1 MFICRHVLLRAY
13 ISRHVTTLHAARRPL
28 LRALPLSRPRISA
41 PASTKTPAVDETWT
55 LQQAADPACD
65 EHVTQPQGADGRR
78 GTAVWADDGSLL
90 PLWLLDQAALQ
101 TEVAREATDCRDA
114 VAANYSDQDLVDAYL
129 ASREDGDFFRYTGND
144 PQRIF
149 EVLEAAKTTQRV
161 DAVRLL
167 VADVVETGHFLARD
181 LRIACIERLLVFPA
195 EGLLS
200 KEQALRLFES
210 LQSFARLTT
219 LSDATR
225 VTVAEAMLAM
235 PRTPEIESRLLDILA
250 TLLLDYA
257 GRGTERTKDRTRSKA
272 LSSRAIRSMYL
283 LAYDLA
289 DLGMHR
295 RSLDV
300 MQALVQAKK
309 LSSSAL
315 EQADLN
321 AGQFGY
327 IVLSTLIRS
336 ATSWGWR
343 RLSDDLI
350 QRVLPTMESIT
361 PRIAELAIEVLRT
374 LVADTSQ
381 KSITSAAALIVQLM
395 ERCRTPQIPQSVL
408 QYFYEGA
415 QRHRLA
421 ELAEQVYA
429 VSQSDLVGREHQHTY
444 LPPAK
449 GSLYWFLRYLTNTQ
463 RNAHLP
469 RVLAWQLVNE
479 NIPIIQQYR
488 GPIIALLAEHG
499 LATQARTLWERY
511 AAGKERHI
519 VVGNTTT
526 MLRLVGLFVS
536 LSRRSEYVVHTR
548 RPQESAE
555 PEPNVVDVA
564 AAIVTRKGRAGS
576 AADWHSRT
584 SYPVADLTHSGKADF
599 ENGARHETFNAL
611 PQTSVVAEDESG
623 MSGYQAADYALLE
636 EDSHALVVD
645 SDPKVVNEEVL
656 AALAPGGDLLSESD
670 LPFLSA
676 ETTEAG
682 EGEEGSGW
690 STGATKSTSG
700 DFRDFAERV
709 FNAFRRNRVPFKHAH
724 HWELNALARAC
735 FMLGRL
741 GDGIAVFKQIYRL
754 HHVPDLYDINVAI
767 GVLAEHNPTFAVKII
782 DNMLERGI
790 YPDAVTFG
798 SIIQHAIIHGDMPL
812 TTALIRRAHELGIS
826 DLSYKTVGTLI
837 RAAATVS
844 EEDGRLSP
852 RTQLRNTTELVDSLL
867 DAGCVPSPNMGRD
880 CVRVALRAD
889 DPSAAFQFWQLLMK
903 DKTEWGDEGQTVTR
917 QMIARCVRKHYN
929 EGLLD
934 EVKTRTMLHELRARF
949 YPASETKQSLVGLR
963 GPSELDD

>member
-1 MFICRHVLLRAY
+1 
-13 ISRHVTTLHAARRPL
+13 
-28 LRALPLSRPRISA
+28 
-41 PASTKTPAVDETWT
+41 
-55 LQQAADPACD
+55 
-65 EHVTQPQGADGRR
+65 
-78 GTAVWADDGSLL
+78 
-90 PLWLLDQAALQ
+90 
-101 TEVAREATDCRDA
+101 
-114 VAANYSDQDLVDAYL
+114 
-129 ASREDGDFFRYTGND
+129 
-144 PQRIF
+144 
-149 EVLEAAKTTQRV
+149 
-161 DAVRLL
+161 
-167 VADVVETGHFLARD
+167 
-181 LRIACIERLLVFPA
+181 
-195 EGLLS
+195 
-200 KEQALRLFES
+200 
-210 LQSFARLTT
+210 
-219 LSDATR
+219 
-225 VTVAEAMLAM
+225 
-235 PRTPEIESRLLDILA
+235 
-250 TLLLDYA
+250 
-257 GRGTERTKDRTRSKA
+257 
-272 LSSRAIRSMYL
+272 
-283 LAYDLA
+283 
-289 DLGMHR
+289 
-295 RSLDV
+295 
-300 MQALVQAKK
+300 
-309 LSSSAL
+309 
-315 EQADLN
+315 
-321 AGQFGY
+321 
-327 IVLSTLIRS
+327 
-336 ATSWGWR
+336 
-343 RLSDDLI
+343 
-350 QRVLPTMESIT
+350 
-361 PRIAELAIEVLRT
+361 
-374 LVADTSQ
+374 
-381 KSITSAAALIVQLM
+381 M

-536 LSRRSEYVVHTR
+536 LSRRSEY
-548 RPQESAE
+548 
-555 PEPNVVDVA
+555 
-564 AAIVTRKGRAGS
+564 
-576 AADWHSRT
+576 
-584 SYPVADLTHSGKADF
+584 
-599 ENGARHETFNAL
+599 
-611 PQTSVVAEDESG
+611 
-623 MSGYQAADYALLE
+623 
-636 EDSHALVVD
+636 
-645 SDPKVVNEEVL
+645 
-656 AALAPGGDLLSESD
+656 
-670 LPFLSA
+670 
-676 ETTEAG
+676 TTEAG